1 VKVHERP
8 LAPGGCTLTA
18 NWQGLEQSCGRF
30 QKLQNVSRRSGR
42 ASLFFDSQRA
52 AQATLGAARGSAL
65 RCEFSNTR
73 TVTPFLLSLV
83 FLVGID
89 QNDYTPQTR
98 ESLPDDLELAFQ
110 ACEKRHWVSNAV
122 ILRSPGG

>member
-1 VKVHERP
+1 VRALSEAPKR
-8 LAPGGCTLTA
+8 LAAKRT
-18 NWQGLEQSCGRF
+18 R
-30 QKLQNVSRRSGR
+30 VSF
-42 ASLFFDSQRA
+42 ASQRA

-73 TVTPFLLSLV
+73 TVTPFLLSLG
-83 FLVGID
+83 FLVVIH

-98 ESLPDDLELAFQ
+98 ESLPDDSELAFQ